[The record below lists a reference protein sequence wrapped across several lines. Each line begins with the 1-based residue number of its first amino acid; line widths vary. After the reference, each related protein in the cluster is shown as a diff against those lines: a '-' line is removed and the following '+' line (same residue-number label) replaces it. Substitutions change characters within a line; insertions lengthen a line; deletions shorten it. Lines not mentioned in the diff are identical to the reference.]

1 MDKPPF
7 QKLAGPSAFDGYLR
21 TFFLEYL
28 GYAGIKNDPYD
39 ADSHWRFVIAAES
52 ARPFAISY
60 SPSLSALDRRRGSRL
75 YIEHVV
81 PHRDRA
87 GSDGPVLYGFTDG
100 ARLVF
105 FSADPAR
112 NRDDRFDLSE
122 ATWKFR
128 GVQEKVALL
137 HIDQLRLPQRLGRKL
152 PQVEFL
158 FEARALSADEGFKRY
173 VERVREE
180 LMRSVLE
187 ERQALAAV
195 VYYLL
200 ESPDARDSSK
210 TVFVGKGLRL
220 KKTIEELHLEV
231 GVQLGDAVAAAVDTL
246 LLRYVM
252 IRFLEA
258 YHPESM
264 EGLLKSEDML
274 KQGKGGR
281 KVRTAGSKAQMALF
295 GGGGVTISSFSDT
308 ELELA
313 RAFSDALGIDVSKA
327 KVKPKGADQRQV
339 DLFAFDDEKQVATL
353 ILAEEAKREARLG
366 GDFYLA
372 DLGQAARAVE
382 TRLLE
387 EPTSRGAKIIWDF
400 LGRTGASEAQW
411 DFRYEDLRPQTLQD
425 YYESSLNTAVE
436 LKYDEQRTT
445 FSLSVTQSS
454 RQRKELGAYTRTTDS
469 VGTWSSE
476 R

>member
-1 MDKPPF
+1 
-7 QKLAGPSAFDGYLR
+7 LR

-39 ADSHWRFVIAAES
+39 ANSHWRFVIPAES

-60 SPSLSALDRRRGSRL
+60 SSGLSALERRRVSRL

-187 ERQALAAV
+187 ETQALAAV

-210 TVFVGKGLRL
+210 TVFVGKALRL

-258 YHPESM
+258 YHPETM

-281 KVRTAGSKAQMALF
+281 KVRTAGNKAQMALF

-308 ELELA
+308 A
-313 RAFSDALGIDVSKA
+313 TPDKNSA
-327 KVKPKGADQRQV
+327 KN
-339 DLFAFDDEKQVATL
+339 
-353 ILAEEAKREARLG
+353 
-366 GDFYLA
+366 
-372 DLGQAARAVE
+372 
-382 TRLLE
+382 LLVRKY
-387 EPTSRGAKIIWDF
+387 RG
-400 LGRTGASEAQW
+400 
-411 DFRYEDLRPQTLQD
+411 
-425 YYESSLNTAVE
+425 
-436 LKYDEQRTT
+436 
-445 FSLSVTQSS
+445 
-454 RQRKELGAYTRTTDS
+454 
-469 VGTWSSE
+469 
-476 R
+476 